1 MELSGL
7 LSKVVTIIHL
17 PLAITGAFCTAL
29 VPAISSAISVKDY
42 KTVNKRLTFSFFA
55 TMLIIMPCATGL
67 IALAGP
73 ILQLIYP
80 AASNGAN
87 ILILSTIMMIFISLN
102 YVIEGGLYG
111 FGKVHIPAIALGIGG
126 VVKLVMNILLISNPK
141 INILGASISSIVCQ
155 LILFIICLYYLN
167 KEIKLK
173 LNFKKHIFKPIFVSS
188 IMGVIVYFAY
198 GLLINSLGNTIA
210 TIISIGI
217 GVISYAILVLA
228 TKMLTK
234 EDIYMIPFGTKI
246 YSVLVKMGVYKEEN

>member
-1 MELSGL
+1 M

-42 KTVNKRLTFSFFA
+42 ETVNKRLSFSFFA
-55 TMLIIMPCATGL
+55 TMLIIMPCTAGL
-67 IALAGP
+67 IALAEP

-87 ILILSTIMMIFISLN
+87 ILILSTLTMIFISLN

-126 VVKLVMNILLISNPK
+126 LVKLVMNIVLISNPA
-141 INILGASISSIVCQ
+141 INILGAVISSIVCQ
-155 LILFIICLYYLN
+155 VILFIICMYYLN

-173 LNFKKHIFKPIFVSS
+173 ISFKQHIFKPIFASA
-188 IMGVIVYFAY
+188 IMGVIAY
-198 GLLINSLGNTIA
+198 LAYELLVNSVGNSIS
-210 TIISIGI
+210 TIIAILI
-217 GVISYAILVLA
+217 GVIVYIVLVLL

-246 YSVLVKMGVYKEEN
+246 YSALEKLGIYKEQEKI